1 MTTGTLNLQG
11 YCFVILI
18 RGSGCLEYNMAH
30 VISTEVVRYPLMH
43 MKFKEIKE
51 KWKLLPAFLE
61 VKGLVKQHIDSFNHF
76 VEHEI
81 KDIVKANEKV
91 TCFAD
96 PMFYIKYLDVH
107 VGTPEIEEG
116 FDEVKSVR

>member
-1 MTTGTLNLQG
+1 MKFIKGSQIKYCCRRDSASKKSRQIKMGTLNEPIEKLAAP
-11 YCFVILI
+11 I
-18 RGSGCLEYNMAH
+18 
-30 VISTEVVRYPLMH
+30 
-43 MKFKEIKE
+43 KEIKD
-51 KWKLLPAFLE
+51 KWKLLPSFLE

>member
-1 MTTGTLNLQG
+1 MGTLKEPIEKLAAP
-11 YCFVILI
+11 I
-18 RGSGCLEYNMAH
+18 
-30 VISTEVVRYPLMH
+30 
-43 MKFKEIKE
+43 KEIKE
-51 KWKLLPAFLE
+51 KWKLLPSFLE

-91 TCFAD
+91 TCLAD

-116 FDEVKSVR
+116 FDEVETFMFLLFFIRYLNILQIL

>member
-1 MTTGTLNLQG
+1 MYLIHLTVIWKIYDFINSSWLYLN
-11 YCFVILI
+11 
-18 RGSGCLEYNMAH
+18 S
-30 VISTEVVRYPLMH
+30 
-43 MKFKEIKE
+43 
-51 KWKLLPAFLE
+51 
-61 VKGLVKQHIDSFNHF
+61 KGLVKQHIDSFNHF

>member
-1 MTTGTLNLQG
+1 M
-11 YCFVILI
+11 FF
-18 RGSGCLEYNMAH
+18 S
-30 VISTEVVRYPLMH
+30 
-43 MKFKEIKE
+43 
-51 KWKLLPAFLE
+51 
-61 VKGLVKQHIDSFNHF
+61 GLVKQHIDSFNHF

-91 TCFAD
+91 TCLAD

-116 FDEVKSVR
+116 FDEVETFMFLLFFIKHLNIFQMF

>member
-1 MTTGTLNLQG
+1 M
-11 YCFVILI
+11 YAI
-18 RGSGCLEYNMAH
+18 RLYFFS
-30 VISTEVVRYPLMH
+30 
-43 MKFKEIKE
+43 
-51 KWKLLPAFLE
+51 
-61 VKGLVKQHIDSFNHF
+61 GLVKQHIDSFNHF

-91 TCFAD
+91 TCLAD

-116 FDEVKSVR
+116 FDEVRRNFHAIVVFYHLT